1 MSYSAAFGDNLMGI
15 LHEDLHVSLV
25 CPSFLWQ
32 LHLRAVCQLC
42 PPHHDPK
49 QGIPV
54 KKSDTE
60 KTDVSAAASTSF
72 LKYDVTGWSWKTP
85 VLKPVK
91 PKVPVQTHTWQFRYH
106 RLNHLL
112 PPPQHQLFSAF
123 TALHPLVSYTCNM
136 TNLDALNKNEF
147 FKLKVFYTVSVK
159 DVRKCQLCKFLPR
172 TTAVEQRWLIWT
184 LKHSLEKFPS
194 CFSWTWL
201 QKLSPSF
208 RKKEENG
215 TIWEILHRFFQE
227 VKSLQE
233 RHETTPVFSPCS

>member
-42 PPHHDPK
+42 PPHHVPK

-72 LKYDVTGWSWKTP
+72 LKYDVTGWSLKTP

-106 RLNHLL
+106 QLNHLL

-123 TALHPLVSYTCNM
+123 TALHPLVSFTCNM
-136 TNLDALNKNEF
+136 TNLDALNKKSSLN
-147 FKLKVFYTVSVK
+147 LKYFTQSVLRMLGNASSANFYPG
-159 DVRKCQLCKFLPR
+159 QLL
-172 TTAVEQRWLIWT
+172 
-184 LKHSLEKFPS
+184 
-194 CFSWTWL
+194 
-201 QKLSPSF
+201 
-208 RKKEENG
+208 
-215 TIWEILHRFFQE
+215 
-227 VKSLQE
+227 
-233 RHETTPVFSPCS
+233 